1 MCKFYIAVLVYEEV
15 NVRIKDKKVKA
26 YLQLIIT
33 FKNNFK
39 ITNLLSLALINSI
52 KYIILLLVIYLYWY
66 LIEDY

>member
-15 NVRIKDKKVKA
+15 NVRIKDKKVKS

-33 FKNNFK
+33 FK

-52 KYIILLLVIYLYWY
+52 KYIILLLVIIY
-66 LIEDY
+66 INI

>member
-33 FKNNFK
+33 FKV
-39 ITNLLSLALINSI
+39 TNLLSLALINSI
-52 KYIILLLVIYLYWY
+52 KYIILLLVIIY
-66 LIEDY
+66 INI